1 MVRCRHCQRWNR
13 HRLPDYQIVE
23 DSEKE
28 KKTFSLPLWVKEWG
42 MKLLPWALT
51 AIISANVG
59 LIIDN
64 INNKKDISR
73 NTWRMDQIEARQN
86 RFEAR
91 QDRFEATQAS
101 MQDTQNEFQYEAINR
116 LDEILKLKDRK
127 FQR

>member
-1 MVRCRHCQRWNR
+1 MT
-13 HRLPDYQIVE
+13 DE
-23 DSEKE
+23 SDKEEE
-28 KKTFSLPLWVKEWG
+28 KKSFRLPLWVKEWG
-42 MKLLPWALT
+42 MKLLPWALMG
-51 AIISANVG
+51 IISANIG

-64 INNKKDISR
+64 ERTKKDVAR
-73 NTWRMDQIEARQN
+73 NTWRMEQMESRQN

>member
-1 MVRCRHCQRWNR
+1 VADE
-13 HRLPDYQIVE
+13 LE
-23 DSEKE
+23 EE
-28 KKTFSLPLWVKEWG
+28 KKSFRLPLWVKEWG
-42 MKLLPWALT
+42 MKLLPWALMG
-51 AIISANVG
+51 IISANIG

-64 INNKKDISR
+64 ERTKKDVAR
-73 NTWRMDQIEARQN
+73 NTWRMEQIESRQN